1 MVGAWMICVF
11 SFLIKFINKPIA
23 LLTSLAVALSI
34 ASIIYIIANFPI
46 TKKIIF
52 AQTPKRLRLW
62 NLLIAGFDYELI
74 FVWMYFAMDIRN
86 APHDQTF
93 FHFMLCLPLAPVI
106 SLLWSRKYY
115 HMVFDSDFVTA
126 RQSKII
132 SYCTVIAA
140 IALTAL
146 YAASQPSCEAVG
158 GWTMWILG
166 IACVAYAIWNIL
178 LPIRISVKCYL
189 NHLFGMVLW
198 ALVVIDWLGSIPLN
212 LDAGKWYVAGM
223 GGLFILSYM
232 LQAKHFSSEPIPAK
246 SE

>member
-1 MVGAWMICVF
+1 MISGI
-11 SFLIKFINKPIA
+11 SFLIQFILEPNI
-23 LLTSLAVALSI
+23 LLTSLATALSI
-34 ASIIYIIANFPI
+34 ASTIYIIANFPV
-46 TKKIIF
+46 TKNVWFSKNW
-52 AQTPKRLRLW
+52 KYLRRW

-74 FVWMYFAMDIRN
+74 FVWMYFAMDVRN
-86 APHDQTF
+86 APYDVTL

-115 HMVFDSDFVTA
+115 PLVFDSDFVTA

-132 SYCTVIAA
+132 SCCTVIVA

-146 YAASQPSCEAVG
+146 YADSQPASEAVG

-178 LPIRISVKCYL
+178 LPIKVSVKCYL

>member
-1 MVGAWMICVF
+1 MISGI
-11 SFLIKFINKPIA
+11 SFIIQFIFDP
-23 LLTSLAVALSI
+23 SLFMTLF
-34 ASIIYIIANFPI
+34 ASILAIISVIYVVFNFPI
-46 TKKIIF
+46 SKTAKFPK
-52 AQTPKRLRLW
+52 AQSQLAKCQAYIEVTV
-62 NLLIAGFDYELI
+62 YVLI
-74 FVWMYFAMDIRN
+74 FLCFCVGMPRTRLPFDV
-86 APHDQTF
+86 TL
-93 FHFMLCLPLAPVI
+93 FHYILCLQFVPLI
-106 SLLWSRKYY
+106 SLFWSYKRYPLI
-115 HMVFDSDFVTA
+115 FDSTFVTA

-132 SYCTVIAA
+132 SYLTVIAA

-166 IACVAYAIWNIL
+166 IACAAYAIWNIL

-189 NHLFGMVLW
+189 NHLGGMVLW

-223 GGLFILSYM
+223 GGLFILAYM